1 MVRGIR
7 IDASCGRI
15 VAHPD
20 VRVKVRSE
28 AMWRLTPER
37 PINYSMEPMQEQ
49 DQPWFTF
56 RILETDGVGVEVPR
70 LAKVLEELSSAFYAI
85 AREKLGSEAARPGPH
100 TTKEEAIAAVRLL
113 RVVPGSATIE
123 LAPPP
128 SAAQGQLDVTKDATS
143 DDVASDFIEELKLI
157 GSGEPSFSGNEEI
170 RRRVRSVVEEA
181 GEIGARA
188 DVVLNPWFARSGAQP
203 AAVRATVRTRNLRKD
218 PVPKKHSRRRR
229 VSGHAFMVD
238 VEPGR
243 QRLRI
248 KLPDGR
254 DMTVD
259 VSDDLVEKAR
269 HALDQVVEVDVQE
282 EFEGD
287 VSLGRSVRGLEI
299 LPSSGAGS
307 DKPPK
312 SVEELERE
320 QNLPTDRPDYSA
332 LAARIWSNEQ
342 EIEEFHQELKAMR
355 RAGAG

>member
-1 MVRGIR
+1 
-7 IDASCGRI
+7 
-15 VAHPD
+15 
-20 VRVKVRSE
+20 
-28 AMWRLTPER
+28 MWRLTPER

-56 RILETDGVGVEVPR
+56 RILEMDGEGVEVPR

-85 AREKLGSEAARPGPH
+85 ARGKLGSEAARPGPH

-128 SAAQGQLDVTKDATS
+128 SAEQGQLNVTTDATS

-188 DVVLNPWFARSGAQP
+188 EVVLNPMFSRSGVQTVAI
-203 AAVRATVRTRNLRKD
+203 RATVRTRDLRKD

-229 VSGHAFMVD
+229 FSGHAYMVD

-243 QRLRI
+243 QRLRV
-248 KLPDGR
+248 KMPDGR
-254 DMTVD
+254 DMTID
-259 VSDDLVEKAR
+259 VADELIEKTRA
-269 HALDQVVEVDVQE
+269 ALDQVVEVNVQE
-282 EFEGD
+282 DFQGAATIGRRI
-287 VSLGRSVRGLEI
+287 LGIEI
-299 LPSSGAGS
+299 LPSSGPGS
-307 DKPPK
+307 DRPPK
-312 SVEELERE
+312 SVEDLARE
-320 QNLPTDRPDYSA
+320 QNLPSERPDYSD
-332 LAARIWSNEQ
+332 LAGEIWSNER